1 MDSQRS
7 LKKIQRVQRA
17 GVTRAAGQ
25 RRPVGFTLLL
35 VVIVIVGLVL
45 TAFARSAY
53 RDVSGAAPRM
63 ASDTAEGDRY
73 RNAFGIYLCDRFIEP
88 LADVKTDTT
97 GIHSHDDGLIHIHP
111 SQPSSAGSGAVIG
124 KFFDAVGLEATPDVV
139 VLPEGA
145 DAKEKTWTSG
155 TTTCKVGDGKD
166 AKKEK
171 GQWAL
176 LEYPAQAGPD
186 TEPIVHTD
194 DFGELPVRTDGQA
207 WTLAFLPEK
216 QIDNVAEKRKGD
228 LLPPSIEALKNPD
241 NEQEPGQGDLPAN
254 PGENIPTDV
263 TVPAGDDPAPT
274 TGETAPTTAATA
286 PVTTAAG

>member
-1 MDSQRS
+1 
-7 LKKIQRVQRA
+7 
-17 GVTRAAGQ
+17 VTA
-25 RRPVGFTLLL
+25 
-35 VVIVIVGLVL
+35 
-45 TAFARSAY
+45 
-53 RDVSGAAPRM
+53 
-63 ASDTAEGDRY
+63 
-73 RNAFGIYLCDRFIEP
+73 
-88 LADVKTDTT
+88 
-97 GIHSHDDGLIHIHP
+97 
-111 SQPSSAGSGAVIG
+111 
-124 KFFDAVGLEATPDVV
+124 
-139 VLPEGA
+139 
-145 DAKEKTWTSG
+145 
-155 TTTCKVGDGKD
+155 KD

-171 GQWAL
+171 GQWVL

-274 TGETAPTTAATA
+274 TGGNGTHDRRHRAGHHGCGLIGPPCERSSWLEVSALACAPS
-286 PVTTAAG
+286 P

>member
-145 DAKEKTWTSG
+145 DAKEKTWT
-155 TTTCKVGDGKD
+155 
-166 AKKEK
+166 
-171 GQWAL
+171 
-176 LEYPAQAGPD
+176 
-186 TEPIVHTD
+186 
-194 DFGELPVRTDGQA
+194 
-207 WTLAFLPEK
+207 
-216 QIDNVAEKRKGD
+216 
-228 LLPPSIEALKNPD
+228 
-241 NEQEPGQGDLPAN
+241 
-254 PGENIPTDV
+254 
-263 TVPAGDDPAPT
+263 
-274 TGETAPTTAATA
+274 
-286 PVTTAAG
+286 